1 MNTHLEPQIRHSGV
15 TNLANRPAITYD
27 SRLAVANLSNL
38 LRSELIEVPFN
49 EILQPMKVKPE
60 QLENR
65 LTKGLAP
72 LYIIS
77 GDEPLLV
84 QEAADLVR
92 QHARAADCHER
103 IIMNVERGFDWN
115 SLAQESCGMSLFAE
129 KRLLELRLPTGKP
142 GDAGGK
148 ALRAYAEAPTT
159 DDVLLIIAGK
169 IDTKS
174 QQTKWYKTVE
184 AAGVAVPIWP
194 MAVAQLPAWIN
205 QRMRANKM
213 QPTRDAAEVLAER
226 VEGNLLACAQEI
238 DKLFLIHGSAEIDAE
253 MIIDAVTNSARF
265 DIFGLVDAALSGNGE
280 RVARMMTGLRGEGV
294 EPILVLWAL
303 AREIRTLA
311 SMSFEVSRGISP
323 DQVMRNQRVW
333 EKRKPLIKQGLR
345 RSPRQWWYLLWRAG
359 QIDLMIK
366 GQATGNVWDELLQL
380 GLMMAGIRIARAS

>member
-1 MNTHLEPQIRHSGV
+1 
-15 TNLANRPAITYD
+15 
-27 SRLAVANLSNL
+27 
-38 LRSELIEVPFN
+38 
-49 EILQPMKVKPE
+49 MKIKPE
-60 QLENR
+60 QLATQ

-92 QHARAADCHER
+92 QHAREAGCHER
-103 IIMNVERGFDWN
+103 VVMTVEKGFNWHT
-115 SLAQESCGMSLFAE
+115 LAQESSGMSLFAE
-129 KRLLELRLPTGKP
+129 KRLLELWLPTGKP

-148 ALRAYAEAPTT
+148 ALRSYAEAPAT
-159 DDVLLIIAGK
+159 DDLLLIVAGK

-194 MAVAQLPAWIN
+194 LAVAQLPGWIN
-205 QRMRANKM
+205 QRMSAAGMR
-213 QPTRDAAEVLAER
+213 PTRDAARVLAER

-238 DKLFLIHGSAEIDAE
+238 DKLFLIHGTAEISAE
-253 MIIDAVTNSARF
+253 MVVDAVANSARF
-265 DIFGLVDAALSGNGE
+265 DIFGLVDTALAGNGE
-280 RVARMMTGLRGEGV
+280 RLARMLGGVRSEGV

-311 SMSFEVSRGISP
+311 NMSFEVSRGISP

-333 EKRKPLIKQGLR
+333 DKRKPLIKQGLR
-345 RSPRQWWYLLWRAG
+345 RAPRQWWYLLYRAG
-359 QIDLMIK
+359 QIDRMIK

-380 GLMMAGIRIARAS
+380 GLMMAGIRITKAS